1 MPTDEPKELTTVV
14 TPRLLRRVAGERF
27 FGRGEAYFAEGAVRS
42 LRRDGGGVKAVVQG
56 TRRYRVHLW
65 AEDGDLGY
73 DCTCPVGR
81 DGEFC
86 KHCVAVG
93 LAWHAGGQSDG
104 AGVTEDAETAFGEED
119 LRAYLLGL
127 DKEAGRF
134 GAFHVD
140 PPGTLES
147 RSNPRI

>member
-1 MPTDEPKELTTVV
+1 MPTDEDKELTTVV
-14 TPRLLRRVAGERF
+14 TPRLLRRVAGESF

-56 TRRYRVHLW
+56 THRYRVHVW
-65 AEDGDLGY
+65 AEDGNLGY

-93 LAWHAGGQSDG
+93 LAWHAGGQSDD

-119 LRAYLLGL
+119 LRAYLLAL
-127 DKEAGRF
+127 AKDELVSRLRQSKWLEADR
-134 GAFHVD
+134 AVA
-140 PPGTLES
+140 
-147 RSNPRI
+147 